1 MDGWLIFTARL
12 NSLQT
17 TTETPH
23 SVNLWAS
30 SVDVRAVRAWTKS
43 ILLQQGDE
51 ETGKA
56 LHQTDLQFGD
66 GDQLVQQLDEK
77 HMVLFAE
84 LPSI

>member
-1 MDGWLIFTARL
+1 MAGL

-17 TTETPH
+17 TTEMPYT
-23 SVNLWAS
+23 SDNLCAS
-30 SVDVRAVRAWTKS
+30 CVDAMVMSAWKS

-51 ETGKA
+51 ETGEA
-56 LHQTDLQFGD
+56 LHHTDLQFGD